1 MMSKDDDT
9 QVDAPAFPLN
19 ASGRDCSDR
28 NREGRRTSEQSVPEG
43 KVPEYLARVAP
54 VTVPPT
60 RIQASPELLAD
71 NYLSLL
77 ESVSEKEAFGILEL
91 GRFQLGLRK
100 RMSRELQALYAG
112 LWNLALR
119 RSFPHD
125 YEEIFQTWLQ
135 REGAKLST
143 RRREEREERIL
154 QYVESLRQYGDT
166 DFSELSRH
174 ITGLL
179 ETDEV
184 RGKRISFGMALYIR
198 RIYTYFFDHLL

>member
-1 MMSKDDDT
+1 MMNKDDDT
-9 QVDAPAFPLN
+9 QADASASLRG
-19 ASGRDCSDR
+19 ASGLNGSSGNNADR
-28 NREGRRTSEQSVPEG
+28 GAPETPPPGG

-60 RIQASPELLAD
+60 RIQVAPEVLAD
-71 NYLSLL
+71 NFLSLL
-77 ESVSEKEAFGILEL
+77 EAVNEAEALTILEL

-100 RMSRELQALYAG
+100 RMRRELQALYAG

-125 YEEIFQTWLQ
+125 YEEIFQTWLS
-135 REGAKLST
+135 RMGAELSD
-143 RRREEREERIL
+143 RRRAEKEERIH
-154 QYVESLRQYGDT
+154 QYVGSLRQYGDA

-179 ETDEV
+179 EVDEA